1 MTKKPLL
8 ISGACLM
15 LCLMA
20 GCEQNPRIQNKA
32 MLPRLGVWDYTW
44 MQEVKQK
51 LESGDQV
58 YRHAQEAIIKEAEA
72 ALEAGVY
79 SVTFKKM
86 IPAGG
91 SRHDYMSMGPYWWPD
106 PEKADGLPYIRR
118 DGEVNPER
126 DELDS
131 GPKSKM
137 INSVRS
143 LSLAWFFTNKP
154 DYANKAAELL
164 RVWFL
169 DEATRMNPHL
179 EYAQAIP
186 GITPGRFIGVIDGAA
201 FAQLVDAIALLEISG
216 AMSEEEKE
224 GIKDWFRRYLR
235 WLTESEHGKSEDAYK
250 NNHSVAYDV
259 QASAIAVF
267 IGDMDFAARKAREL
281 PRRRI
286 DPMIEGDGSQ
296 PEELIRT
303 KAFSYSVGNLRNFFN
318 VGEIGRNAGVD
329 VFGYTNQ
336 KGGSLRRAL
345 DFLIQFIGKEVEWP
359 YQQIA
364 DWDKT
369 ENNLGLLVR
378 RAARIYEDTS
388 YQKLWK
394 EEFYERAKSDWS
406 LLVTPGKE

>member
-1 MTKKPLL
+1 MFL
-8 ISGACLM
+8 GACNSEPVSQRTVQFAL
-15 LCLMA
+15 
-20 GCEQNPRIQNKA
+20 
-32 MLPRLGVWDYTW
+32 WDFGW
-44 MQEVKQK
+44 MQQVKQK
-51 LESGDQV
+51 LESGDQT
-58 YRHAQEAIIKEAEA
+58 YHPALESLIKEADA
-72 ALEAGVY
+72 SLDAGVY

-86 IPAGG
+86 IPPGG
-91 SRHDYMSMGPYWWPD
+91 SKHDYMSMGPYWWPD
-106 PEKADGLPYIRR
+106 PEKPDGLPYIRR
-118 DGEVNPER
+118 DGEINPER

-137 INSVRS
+137 INSVRA
-143 LSLAWFFTNKP
+143 LSLAWFFTNNP
-154 DYANKAAELL
+154 DYATKAAELL

-169 DEATRMNPHL
+169 DESTRMNPHL

-201 FAQLVDAIALLEISG
+201 FAQLVDAIALLETSG
-216 AMSEEEKE
+216 ALSLQERE
-224 GIKDWFRRYLR
+224 GIRDWFRRYFR
-235 WLTESEHGKSEDAYK
+235 WLTESEHGKNEDAYK

-303 KAFSYSVGNLRNFFN
+303 KAFGYSVGNLRNFFN
-318 VGEIGRNAGVD
+318 VGEIGLKTGVNIFD
-329 VFGYTNQ
+329 YKNQ
-336 KGGSLRRAL
+336 KGGSLRTAL
-345 DFLIQFIGKEVEWP
+345 DYLIQYIGKEADWP
-359 YQQIA
+359 YEQIA

-369 ENNLGLLVR
+369 ENGLGLLVR
-378 RAARIYEDTS
+378 RAAWIYEDAS

-394 EEFYERAKSDWS
+394 EVFYDRMKSDWS
-406 LLVTPGKE
+406 LLVMPGSE

>member
-1 MTKKPLL
+1 MKNSFLMIASFFVL
-8 ISGACLM
+8 VVGACRTETSEIEATQFAL
-15 LCLMA
+15 
-20 GCEQNPRIQNKA
+20 
-32 MLPRLGVWDYTW
+32 WDYDW
-44 MQEVKQK
+44 MKQVKQK
-51 LESGDQV
+51 LENGDQV
-58 YRHAQEAIIKEAEA
+58 YRHAQEAIIKDADA
-72 ALEAGVY
+72 ALEAGAY

-86 IPAGG
+86 IPASG

-106 PEKADGLPYIRR
+106 PEKPDGLPYIRR
-118 DGEVNPER
+118 DGEINPER

-137 INSVRS
+137 INSVRD
-143 LSLAWFFTNKP
+143 LSLAWFFTDNQ
-154 DYANKAAELL
+154 DYATKAAELL

-169 DEATRMNPHL
+169 DEKTRMNPHL

-201 FAQLVDAIALLEISG
+201 FAQLVDAIALLESSG
-216 AMSEEEKE
+216 ALSLQESE
-224 GIKDWFRRYLR
+224 GIRDWFRRYFR

-286 DPMIEGDGSQ
+286 DPMIEGDGRQ

-303 KAFSYSVGNLRNFFN
+303 KAFGYSVGNLRNFFN
-318 VGEIGRNAGVD
+318 VGEIGLKCGVN
-329 VFGYTNQ
+329 VFEYKNQ
-336 KGGSLRRAL
+336 KGGSLRAAL
-345 DFLIQFIGKEVEWP
+345 DYLVQFIGKESDWP
-359 YQQIA
+359 YEQIA

-369 ENNLGLLVR
+369 ENGLGLLVR
-378 RAARIYEDTS
+378 RAAWIYEDSS
-388 YQKLWK
+388 YQMIWK
-394 EEFYERAKSDWS
+394 EVFYDRMKSDWS
-406 LLVTPGKE
+406 LLVIPGNE